1 MKDSNALNIPAL
13 IPRPKN
19 ITLTGK
25 TAPADAAVTE
35 QTAPDLAGEAYRLLV
50 TPESI
55 LIAAASPAGFARAKS
70 TLEQLRFSYRD
81 RIPCMEISDAPEKP
95 YRSFHID
102 CARHFIPV
110 EELKK
115 IISMASLFKLNKFHW
130 HFSDDQGWRIE
141 SRAFPLLHQTG
152 ARRRGDHCGS
162 YVSDDEEW
170 HYYTRDEVKDL
181 VAFCGN
187 LGIEI
192 VPEVDLPGH
201 VSAILAAYPMLSC
214 HGNPVEVQTKS
225 GIFRDI
231 LCPGK
236 EETFAFLE
244 ELLSD
249 LLELFPGDY
258 FHIGGDEAPK
268 GQWETCPHCR
278 GRMEEEHLTDLRQL
292 QGYFNNRVAAFLKAR
307 GKTVIAWNEAARGGN
322 LDPDIVLQLWND
334 GKAPGSGEIHT
345 TGKEHLAR
353 GGRVIMST
361 MMNAYCDYPYA
372 FIPLKKTYG
381 LSLVPYGMESLTP
394 EEEGRVLGT
403 ECLLWTEYIRDWDKL
418 ERLAWP
424 RFVSGAEL
432 GWCGGAPG
440 EYGDFK
446 RRLTALY
453 PVFSAHGIN
462 AEKMSAWDPGPVEAA
477 RQLLEF
483 KKNFPKDVLR
493 DFKNSQESV

>member
-1 MKDSNALNIPAL
+1 MKNANTLHIPAL

-19 ITLTGK
+19 ITFTGE
-25 TAPADAAVTE
+25 TAPSNVVVTE
-35 QTAPDLAGEAYRLLV
+35 QTVPGLANEAYRLLV
-50 TPESI
+50 TPEKI
-55 LIAAASPAGFARAKS
+55 LLMAASPAGFVRAKS
-70 TLEQLRFSYRD
+70 TLEQLRYSYGNQ
-81 RIPCMEISDAPEKP
+81 IPCMEISDAPAKP

-102 CARHFIPV
+102 CARHFIPM

-115 IISMASLFKLNKFHW
+115 MIAMAAVFKFNKFHW

-141 SRAFPLLHQTG
+141 SRAFPLLHETG
-152 ARRRGDHCGS
+152 ARRGGDHFGS
-162 YVSDDEEW
+162 YVSDHEEW

-181 VAFCGN
+181 VTFCED

-201 VSAILAAYPMLSC
+201 VCAILAAYPELSC
-214 HGNPVEVQTKS
+214 HGNPVDVQTRA
-225 GIFRDI
+225 GIFQDI

-278 GRMEEEHLTDLRQL
+278 RRMEEEGLSDLWQL
-292 QGYFNNRVAAFLKAR
+292 QGYFNNRVAAFLKAK

-322 LDPDIVLQLWND
+322 LDPDIILQLWND

-345 TGKEHLAR
+345 TGMEHLKR
-353 GGRVIMST
+353 GGRLIMST

-372 FIPLKKTYG
+372 FISLKKTYG
-381 LSLVPYGMESLTP
+381 LSLIPYGMESLTAD
-394 EEEGRVLGT
+394 EENRVLGT
-403 ECLLWTEYIRDWDKL
+403 ECLLWTEYIRDWEKL

-432 GWCGGAPG
+432 SWCGGAPDG
-440 EYGDFK
+440 YSDFK
-446 RRLTALY
+446 RRLTDLY
-453 PVFSAHGIN
+453 PAFAAHGIG
-462 AEKMSAWDPGPVEAA
+462 AEKPAGWDPGPVESA

-483 KKNFPKDVLR
+483 KKNFPKDVLD
-493 DFKNSQESV
+493 DFKKNQKSI